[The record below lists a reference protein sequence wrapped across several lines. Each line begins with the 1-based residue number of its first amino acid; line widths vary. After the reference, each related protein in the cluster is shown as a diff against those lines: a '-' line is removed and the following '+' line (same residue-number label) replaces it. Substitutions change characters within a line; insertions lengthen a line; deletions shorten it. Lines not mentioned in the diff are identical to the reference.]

1 MMTAT
6 GSLLDPAPVLFAH
19 RGGMAHAQ
27 ENTLDAF
34 RLAIRLGATGLESD
48 VWPTSDGVPVLT
60 HHGRVGPFY
69 RRRAVTNT
77 AAELLPVTLPSLE
90 DLYRAVGTGCHVSLD
105 VMDPAVTAQVV
116 AVASRHPGA
125 LGRLWLCHPDWET
138 LASWRE
144 LHPRIRLVDS
154 TRLERIEEGPE
165 RRAAHLSAARIDA
178 INLHQS
184 EWTGGLTALF
194 HRFGLAC
201 LGWDAQHERQL
212 DRLFRMGI
220 DGVYSNHVDR
230 MVTRARAW
238 RSA

>member
-1 MMTAT
+1 
-6 GSLLDPAPVLFAH
+6 
-19 RGGMAHAQ
+19 MAHAP

-34 RLAIRLGATGLESD
+34 RLGMRLGATGLESD
-48 VWPTSDGVPVLT
+48 VWPTSDGVPVLS

-69 RRRAVTNT
+69 RRRAVTDI
-77 AAELLPVTLPSLE
+77 AAGSLPVTLPSLE
-90 DLYRAVGTGCHVSLD
+90 DFYQAVGTGCQVSLD
-105 VMDPAVTAQVV
+105 VMDPAVTDQVV
-116 AVASRHPGA
+116 AVANRHPGA
-125 LGRLWLCHPDWET
+125 LGQLWLCHPDWET
-138 LASWRE
+138 VASWRG
-144 LHPRIRLVDS
+144 LHPSIRLVNS

-165 RRAAHLSAARIDA
+165 RRAARLAAARIDA

-212 DRLFRMGI
+212 DRLFRIGI
-220 DGVYSNHVDR
+220 DGVYSDHVDR
-230 MVTRARAW
+230 MVTCARVR

>member
-1 MMTAT
+1 
-6 GSLLDPAPVLFAH
+6 
-19 RGGMAHAQ
+19 MAHAP

-34 RLAIRLGATGLESD
+34 RLAMRLGATGLESD
-48 VWPTSDGVPVLT
+48 VWPTSDGVPVLS

-69 RRRAVTNT
+69 RRRAVTDI
-77 AAELLPVTLPSLE
+77 AAESLPTTLPSLE
-90 DLYRAVGTGCHVSLD
+90 DLYRAVGTGCQVSLD

-116 AVASRHPGA
+116 AVANRHPGA

-138 LASWRE
+138 VASWRG

-165 RRAAHLSAARIDA
+165 RRAARLAAARIDA
-178 INLHQS
+178 ISLHQS
-184 EWTGGLTALF
+184 DWTGGLAALF

-212 DRLFRMGI
+212 DHLFRIGI
-220 DGVYSNHVDR
+220 DGVYSDHVDR
-230 MVTRARAW
+230 MVTRARAR

>member
-1 MMTAT
+1 MTSA
-6 GSLLDPAPVLFAH
+6 GSFPDLEPVLFAH

-69 RRRAVTNT
+69 RRRAVTST

-90 DLYRAVGTGCHVSLD
+90 DLYRAVGTGCQVSLD

-184 EWTGGLTALF
+184 EWTGGLTTLF

-212 DRLFRMGI
+212 DHLFRMGI
-220 DGVYSNHVDR
+220 DGVYSDHVDR

>member
-1 MMTAT
+1 MTSA
-6 GSLLDPAPVLFAH
+6 GSLPDLEPVLFAH

-34 RLAIRLGATGLESD
+34 RLAMRLGATGLESD

-77 AAELLPVTLPSLE
+77 AAELFPVTLPSLE
-90 DLYRAVGTGCHVSLD
+90 DLYRAVGTGCQVSLD

-138 LASWRE
+138 VASWRE

-184 EWTGGLTALF
+184 EWTGGLTTLF

-220 DGVYSNHVDR
+220 DGVYSDHVDR

>member
-1 MMTAT
+1 MTST
-6 GSLLDPAPVLFAH
+6 GSRPDSEPVLFAH
-19 RGGMAHAQ
+19 RGGMAHAP

-34 RLAIRLGATGLESD
+34 RLAMRLGATGLESD

-69 RRRAVTNT
+69 RRRAVTDI
-77 AAELLPVTLPSLE
+77 AAGSLPATLPSLE
-90 DLYRAVGTGCHVSLD
+90 DLYRAVGTGCQVSLD

-116 AVASRHPGA
+116 AVANRHPGA

-138 LASWRE
+138 VASWRG

-165 RRAAHLSAARIDA
+165 RRAARLAAARIDA

-184 EWTGGLTALF
+184 DWTGGLTALF

-212 DRLFRMGI
+212 DHLFRIGI
-220 DGVYSNHVDR
+220 DGVYSDHVDR
-230 MVTRARAW
+230 MVTRARAGG
-238 RSA
+238 SA

>member
-1 MMTAT
+1 
-6 GSLLDPAPVLFAH
+6 
-19 RGGMAHAQ
+19 MAHAP

-34 RLAIRLGATGLESD
+34 RLGMRLGATGLESD
-48 VWPTSDGVPVLT
+48 VWPTSDGVPVLS

-69 RRRAVTNT
+69 RRRAVTDI
-77 AAELLPVTLPSLE
+77 AAGSLPATLPSLE
-90 DLYRAVGTGCHVSLD
+90 DLYRAVGTGCQVSLD
-105 VMDPAVTAQVV
+105 VMDPAVIGQVV
-116 AVASRHPGA
+116 GVANRHPGA

-138 LASWRE
+138 VASWRG

-165 RRAAHLSAARIDA
+165 RRAARLAAARIDA

-212 DRLFRMGI
+212 DHLFRIGI
-220 DGVYSNHVDR
+220 DGVYSDHVDR
-230 MVTRARAW
+230 MVTRARAR

>member
-1 MMTAT
+1 
-6 GSLLDPAPVLFAH
+6 
-19 RGGMAHAQ
+19 MAHAP

-48 VWPTSDGVPVLT
+48 VWPTSDGVPVLS

-69 RRRAVTNT
+69 WRRAVTRI
-77 AAELLPVTLPSLE
+77 AAGSLPATLPSLE
-90 DLYRAVGTGCHVSLD
+90 DLYRAVGTGSQVSLD

-116 AVASRHPGA
+116 AVANRHPGA

-138 LASWRE
+138 VASWRG

-165 RRAAHLSAARIDA
+165 RRAARLAAARIDA

-184 EWTGGLTALF
+184 DWTGGLTALF

-212 DRLFRMGI
+212 DHLFRIGI
-220 DGVYSNHVDR
+220 DGVYSDHVDR
-230 MVTRARAW
+230 MVTRARARW
-238 RSA
+238 SA

>member
-1 MMTAT
+1 
-6 GSLLDPAPVLFAH
+6 
-19 RGGMAHAQ
+19 MAHAP

-34 RLAIRLGATGLESD
+34 RLAMRLGATGLESD
-48 VWPTSDGVPVLT
+48 VWPTSDGVPVLS

-69 RRRAVTNT
+69 RRRAVTDI
-77 AAELLPVTLPSLE
+77 AAESLPTTLPSLE
-90 DLYRAVGTGCHVSLD
+90 DLYRAVGTGCQVSLD

-116 AVASRHPGA
+116 AVANRHPGA

-138 LASWRE
+138 VASWRG

-165 RRAAHLSAARIDA
+165 RRAARLAAARIDA
-178 INLHQS
+178 ISLHQS
-184 EWTGGLTALF
+184 DWTGGLAALF

-212 DRLFRMGI
+212 DHLFRIGI
-220 DGVYSNHVDR
+220 DGVYSDHVDR
-230 MVTRARAW
+230 MVTRARVG

>member
-1 MMTAT
+1 
-6 GSLLDPAPVLFAH
+6 
-19 RGGMAHAQ
+19 MAHAP

-48 VWPTSDGVPVLT
+48 VWPTSDGVPVLS

-69 RRRAVTNT
+69 WRRAVTRI
-77 AAELLPVTLPSLE
+77 AAGSLPATLPSLE
-90 DLYRAVGTGCHVSLD
+90 DLYRAVGTGSQVSLD

-116 AVASRHPGA
+116 AVANRHPGA
-125 LGRLWLCHPDWET
+125 LGRLWLCHPDWEMV
-138 LASWRE
+138 ASWRG
-144 LHPRIRLVDS
+144 LHPRIRLVNS

-165 RRAAHLSAARIDA
+165 RRAARLAAARIDA

-201 LGWDAQHERQL
+201 FGWDAQHERQL
-212 DRLFRMGI
+212 DHLFRIGV
-220 DGVYSNHVDR
+220 DGVYSDHVDR
-230 MVTRARAW
+230 MVTRARARW
-238 RSA
+238 SA

>member
-1 MMTAT
+1 
-6 GSLLDPAPVLFAH
+6 
-19 RGGMAHAQ
+19 MAHAP

-34 RLAIRLGATGLESD
+34 RLAMRLGATGLESD
-48 VWPTSDGVPVLT
+48 VWPTSDGIPVLS

-69 RRRAVTNT
+69 RRRAVTDI
-77 AAELLPVTLPSLE
+77 AAGSLPATLPSLE
-90 DLYRAVGTGCHVSLD
+90 DLYRAVGTGCQVSLD

-116 AVASRHPGA
+116 AVANRHPGA

-138 LASWRE
+138 VASWRG

-165 RRAAHLSAARIDA
+165 RRAARLAAAQIDA

-184 EWTGGLTALF
+184 DWTGGLIALF

-212 DRLFRMGI
+212 DHLFRIGI
-220 DGVYSNHVDR
+220 DGVYSDHVDR
-230 MVTRARAW
+230 MVTRARAR

>member
-1 MMTAT
+1 MTTT

-34 RLAIRLGATGLESD
+34 RLAVRLGATGLESD

-69 RRRAVTNT
+69 RRRAITNVT
-77 AAELLPVTLPSLE
+77 AESLPATLPSLE
-90 DLYRAVGTGCHVSLD
+90 DLYRAVGTSYQVSLD
-105 VMDPAVTAQVV
+105 VMDPAVAAQVV
-116 AVASRHPGA
+116 AVVNRHPGA
-125 LGRLWLCHPDWET
+125 PGRLWLCHPDWET
-138 LASWRE
+138 LAAWRD

-154 TRLERIEEGPE
+154 TRLERIQEGPE
-165 RRAAHLSAARIDA
+165 RRAAHLAAARIDA

-184 EWTGGLTALF
+184 EWTGGLTSLF
-194 HRFGLAC
+194 HRFGLTC

-212 DRLFRMGI
+212 DYLFRIGI
-220 DGVYSNHVDR
+220 DGVYSDHVDR
-230 MVTRARAW
+230 MVTRSRAR

>member
-1 MMTAT
+1 MTSA
-6 GSLLDPAPVLFAH
+6 GSLPDLEPVLFAH

-34 RLAIRLGATGLESD
+34 RLAVRLGATGLESD

-184 EWTGGLTALF
+184 EWTGGLTTLF

-220 DGVYSNHVDR
+220 DGVYSDHVDR